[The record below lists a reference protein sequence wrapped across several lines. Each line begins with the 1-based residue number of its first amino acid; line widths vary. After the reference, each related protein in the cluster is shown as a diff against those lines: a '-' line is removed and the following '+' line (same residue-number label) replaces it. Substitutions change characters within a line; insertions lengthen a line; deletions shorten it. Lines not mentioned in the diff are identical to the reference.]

1 VAERIAPQGA
11 WEAGHTESVSQVR
24 RSPAHPEASA
34 RGLLD
39 KAREPSRRDVRAQ
52 LSEQLAAALLQDAE
66 SYVDAKDQ
74 GRTTRLKRLMADPA
88 GQRFSTTLTDRVFRT
103 SDAAR
108 VAVQVKRLVE
118 RLGPPRFLSP
128 MERLELSLAAS
139 LAHTAAPVIARG
151 VLKQVKQE
159 SRGLVLDQATAQLE
173 VALKGRRA
181 EGIRINLN
189 QLGEALLGEQDAER
203 RVAKYA
209 AIAQRK
215 DVDAL
220 SVKVSSI
227 GSWLAP
233 LAFDADVARL
243 AARLSTIY
251 RASLAGKPV
260 VPTRVMLDM
269 EAYDDVPLT
278 LAVLKAALAAPGC
291 AEARAG
297 VVLQAYLPDSHAHL
311 ESILELARMR
321 AAQGLPPLRVR
332 LVKGANLAF
341 ERVDSARR
349 GLVLPMFARKVE
361 TDASFKRLL
370 ERLLQEGV
378 GRGIELGVASHN
390 VFDVAFALVSR
401 ASSRAPDAVGIEM
414 LEGMA
419 MPLLRSV
426 VALGVEVLS
435 YVPVCADDAMVNGI
449 AYLVRRL
456 DENTAPE
463 NFLRHS
469 FGMRADDAAFL
480 QERERFRDALRRMDN
495 LDLSPR
501 RAPQFATGL
510 PSARGEADTDFA
522 RTDART
528 LVADA
533 IAALHAQPMVT
544 LESMGARPL
553 VRGAR
558 VPGFDPSRPGAEP
571 YAVHLLQE
579 TELDNVL
586 APLVR
591 DASGFGRST
600 LARRSALLARA
611 AQRLRDARAELIA
624 AVVMDAGKR
633 VVEADAEV
641 SEAIDFAEYYRRSF
655 RELVDHVDAVP
666 SPRGV
671 VLVAPPWNFP
681 LAIPAGGVFAALM
694 AGNRVVLK
702 PACETAYVAFRLAS
716 CLWDAG
722 IPKDVLSLVLCSDDV
737 ASRFVQ
743 DPRVATVV
751 LTGATSTARLLQRL
765 RPGLHLAAETGGK
778 NAYIVSA
785 MSDREQA
792 IRDVVVSAF
801 GHAGQKCSATSLL
814 IAEAEVY
821 DDPHFMDTLED
832 AVRSLRV
839 GPAHL
844 PETFVTPLIQPPA
857 GPLARALSEL
867 SAGERWLVPPKVNAA
882 NPRLV
887 GPAVKVGVTPASA
900 DYTTELFGP
909 VLGVMRATSFDH
921 ALELARGT
929 GYGLT
934 AGLASLDEEEQGRFV
949 AEARAGNLY
958 VNRPTTG
965 AVVERQPFGGYDAS
979 SFGSGAKAGGPNYVA
994 RLARWQAVPASTD
1007 LSSTRLPEWLVAR
1020 LNALAEQLGPR
1031 DLASLALRL
1040 RGYVAADQ
1048 AHFSRAH
1055 DPHAVLGQHNLFR
1068 YRPRPQLLLRVAA
1081 DAEPR
1086 DVLGSVLAAELCQAA
1101 HQVSVHP
1108 AYPGTKDATLLGC
1121 PVHIETGAA
1130 MVERLRVRSYVRIV
1144 GTREPELD
1152 ALCAETGA
1160 HLADDPVLE
1169 DGRLELLHYTEEQSV
1184 SIEAHRHGYL
1194 QR

>member
-1 VAERIAPQGA
+1 
-11 WEAGHTESVSQVR
+11 
-24 RSPAHPEASA
+24 
-34 RGLLD
+34 
-39 KAREPSRRDVRAQ
+39 
-52 LSEQLAAALLQDAE
+52 
-66 SYVDAKDQ
+66 VDAADHA
-74 GRTTRLKRLMADPA
+74 RTARLQRLMGDPA
-88 GQRFSTTLTDRVFRT
+88 GQRFTTTLTDRVFRT
-103 SDAAR
+103 TDAAR
-108 VAVQVKRLVE
+108 VAEQVKRLVQ
-118 RLGPPRFLSP
+118 RLGAPRFLSP
-128 MERLELSLAAS
+128 LERLELNLAAS
-139 LAHTAAPVIARG
+139 LARTAGPLVARG
-151 VLKQVKQE
+151 VLKQVKHE
-159 SRGLVLDQATAQLE
+159 SRGLVLDQAPPQLE
-173 VALKGRRA
+173 AALRARRA
-181 EGIRINLN
+181 EGMRINLN
-189 QLGEALLGEQDAER
+189 QLGEALLGEKDAER

-227 GSWLAP
+227 SSWLSP
-233 LAFDADVARL
+233 LAFESDVTRLATRL
-243 AARLSTIY
+243 AAIY
-251 RASLAGKPV
+251 RASLLGKPEA
-260 VPTRVMLDM
+260 PTRVMLDM
-269 EAYDDVPLT
+269 EAYDDVALT
-278 LAVLKAALAAPGC
+278 LAVLSRALAAPGC
-291 AEARAG
+291 AEVRAG
-297 VVLQAYLPDSHAHL
+297 VVLQAYLPDAHAHL
-311 ESILELARMR
+311 ESVLALARTR
-321 AAQGLPPLRVR
+321 AAQGLPDLRVR

-349 GLVLPMFARKVE
+349 GLALPIFARKVE

-370 ERLLQEGV
+370 GRLLEEGV
-378 GRGIELGVASHN
+378 GNGIELGVASHN

-401 ASSRAPDAVGIEM
+401 ASSRAPERVGLEM

-426 VALGVEVLS
+426 VALGVNVLS

-456 DENTAPE
+456 DENTAPD

-469 FGMRADDAAFL
+469 FGMRAEDAAFQ
-480 QERERFRDALRRMDN
+480 QERERFRDAIRRMDS
-495 LDLSPR
+495 LDLAPR
-501 RAPQFATGL
+501 RAPQRGTGL
-510 PSARGEADTDFA
+510 PSMRGEADTDF
-522 RTDART
+522 THPDARKRI
-528 LVADA
+528 ADA
-533 IAALHAQPMVT
+533 LAALRARPVSE
-544 LESMGARPL
+544 LASVAARPL
-553 VRGAR
+553 VPGAR

-571 YAVHLLQE
+571 YAVHLLRD
-579 TELDNVL
+579 LDVDNVL
-586 APLVR
+586 EPLVR

-600 LARRSALLARA
+600 LAQRSALLGRA
-611 AQRLRDARAELIA
+611 AQRLRDARTELVA
-624 AVVMDAGKR
+624 AIVMDAGKR
-633 VVEADAEV
+633 VTEADVEV

-655 RELVDHVDAVP
+655 RELQDQVDAVLG
-666 SPRGV
+666 PRGV

-702 PACETAYVAFRLAS
+702 PACEVAYVAWLLAS
-716 CLWDAG
+716 CLWAAG
-722 IPKDVLSLVLCSDDV
+722 IPKNVLSLVLCSDDV
-737 ASRFVQ
+737 ASRFVR
-743 DPRVATVV
+743 DPRVDSVI

-814 IAEAEVY
+814 IAVAEVY

-832 AVRSLRV
+832 AVSSLRV
-839 GPAHL
+839 GPADL
-844 PETFVTPLIQPPA
+844 PDSFVTPLIQPPS
-857 GPLARALSEL
+857 GPLARALTEL
-867 SAGERWLVPPKVNAA
+867 SPGERWLVAPRVDAA

-887 GPAVKVGVTPASA
+887 GPAVKVGVTPSSP
-900 DYTTELFGP
+900 DYATELFGP
-909 VLGVMRATSFDH
+909 VLGVMRATSFEH

-934 AGLASLDEEEQGRFV
+934 AGLASLDEEEQARFI

-994 RLARWQAVPASTD
+994 RMARWSAVPASTD
-1007 LSSTRLPEWLVAR
+1007 APSTQLPAWLAARVDALGSQLAAIESTRLVR
-1020 LNALAEQLGPR
+1020 R
-1031 DLASLALRL
+1031 I

-1068 YRPRPQLLLRVAA
+1068 YRPRLHVLLRIAA
-1081 DAEPR
+1081 DAAPR
-1086 DVLGSVLAAELCQAA
+1086 DVLASVLAAELCQAA
-1101 HQVSVHP
+1101 LHISFHP
-1108 AYPGTKDATLLGC
+1108 AYRGTTDATELHC
-1121 PVHIETGAA
+1121 PVHVETAEA
-1130 MVERLRVRSYVRIV
+1130 LALRLRIRSYVRIV

-1152 ALCAETGA
+1152 LLCVSLGA
-1160 HLADDPVLE
+1160 HLADEPVLE